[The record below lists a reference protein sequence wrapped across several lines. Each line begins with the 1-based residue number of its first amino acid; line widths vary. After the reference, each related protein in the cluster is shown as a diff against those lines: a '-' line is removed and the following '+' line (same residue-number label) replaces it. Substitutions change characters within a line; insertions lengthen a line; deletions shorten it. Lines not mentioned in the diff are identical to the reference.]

1 MLVGLDCIIGA
12 QSDDVALFD
21 RVRKGLKG
29 ELDATRY
36 GLPFMGDNN
45 FLIDR
50 IDEVTAP
57 PEVVVWYVRMQPDDP
72 PRKGSCR
79 LPVGIDRADNSK
91 TTSFLYA
98 PVESSLPE
106 PPDLA
111 WTWAPREPAAT

>member
-1 MLVGLDCIIGA
+1 VN
-12 QSDDVALFD
+12 LFD
-21 RVRKGLKG
+21 RVRRGLKG
-29 ELDATRY
+29 ELDTTRY
-36 GLPFMGDNN
+36 GLPFAGDNN

-57 PEVVVWYVRMQPDDP
+57 PETVIWYARLQPDAP

-98 PVESSLPE
+98 PIENSSSE
-106 PPDLA
+106 PPESA
-111 WTWAPREPAAT
+111 WTWIPREPAAT